1 MNITLSYFSSYCSK
15 FILFDK
21 EGDCRSE
28 HPWTEKARAVISL
41 QRIHGESTCQSD
53 ERFCHWKALDGFAD
67 IIHYRGNSLSVCKW
81 KYFSCFLLL
90 RPRSSWI
97 ICRSLWILS
106 LCVNVSWHKLKWQER
121 ERTKERKKWNQ
132 NVEKGVKYDNTVDSL
147 SLVSWY

>member
-28 HPWTEKARAVISL
+28 LPWTEKARAVISL

-67 IIHYRGNSLSVCKW
+67 IIHYRGNSLRLQMEI
-81 KYFSCFLLL
+81 FFLL
-90 RPRSSWI
+90 SSSLPTFVLDYLPFRCES
-97 ICRSLWILS
+97 CR
-106 LCVNVSWHKLKWQER
+106 CVWMCLDINWNGRKGKR
-121 ERTKERKKWNQ
+121 AKERKKWNQ
-132 NVEKGVKYDNTVDSL
+132 NVEKGVKYDNSVDSL